1 MKFSIFNKFGALNS
15 APVFDAFVQGLT
27 KHGQQIVEHDIT
39 ADVAVIWSV
48 LWNGRMR
55 PAQEIFNTF
64 RLQNKPVVVLEIGCL
79 DRDQTWKIGVNG
91 VNMGHFDWARS
102 ITRPHLKK
110 VSLQPDKTIGDVIT
124 ICTQNHMSEQWRNQP
139 ITANWVENTISNV
152 RKFSHRPIHVRAHP
166 RVPIQFNVNKYKN
179 VTVSKP
185 NPLST
190 DRNLIESLGNTRFL
204 INHNSN
210 PAVIAALWGIP
221 VHVDQSSLAY
231 PVSNIDLSNIETP
244 KVYDKSEWLS
254 TLLQT
259 EYTTDEMRQADVI
272 DHLLRYLKSN
282 YQLL

>member
-1 MKFSIFNKFGALNS
+1 
-15 APVFDAFVQGLT
+15 VFDAFVQGLT
-27 KHGQQIVEHDIT
+27 KHGQQVVEHDIT

-55 PAQEIFNTF
+55 PAQEIFNSF
-64 RLQNKPVVVLEIGCL
+64 QLRNKPVVVLEIGCL
-79 DRDQTWKIGVNG
+79 ERDQTWKIGVNG
-91 VNMGHFDWARS
+91 VNMGHFEWARS

-110 VSLQPDKTIGDVIT
+110 ISLHPDKITGDVIT

-139 ITANWVENTISNV
+139 ITVNWLENTISNV
-152 RKFSHRPIHVRAHP
+152 RKFSHRPIHIRAHP
-166 RVPIQFNVNKYKN
+166 RVPMQFNMSKHKN

-185 NPLST
+185 NPLSNE
-190 DRNLIESLGNTRFL
+190 RSLIESLSNTRFL

-210 PAVIAALWGIP
+210 PAIIAALWGIP

-231 PVSNIDLSNIETP
+231 PVSNVHLANIETP
-244 KVYDKSEWLS
+244 TVYDKTEWLS